1 MPRLASALA
10 TCALA
15 WTLAPALAAAS
26 PQDLFGYG
34 GRTSGLAMTGT
45 SYAEGYEAVFANPA
59 GLGPSR
65 RRQLAIGLAGG
76 GFDLRIDGERA
87 PLTPPRGMTI
97 GFALPIPFGDVLEDR
112 ITIGGAF
119 FTPAEALMRG
129 TVRFPAVPQWTVLD
143 RAQVIA
149 IILGLG
155 VDLHGLVDGLH
166 VGVGV
171 SALAQLFG
179 ELDVRLDET
188 NAFSSIVELQLVA
201 SYAPTA
207 GINYR
212 ADAWGLGL
220 SYRHE
225 SLSRLDLSVRARD
238 LPIDVPV
245 LNVGGLVQY
254 DPPTVVL
261 EGYWRPIPD
270 LMVVLNVTQ
279 RIWDFYPGPQVPTTD
294 MGRNAPAPEL
304 SSYPSPRVAVEGMV
318 RDERFELA
326 LRGGYAF
333 EPSPAPPARLA
344 PRRTASG
351 EPIATDLVPYRLLD
365 NHRHVLTAGA
375 GITIHVGAAG
385 ERLVIDAFGQLHVLQ
400 DRTHE
405 IGRADAGAPMVTS
418 GVILYGGW
426 TARVEF

>member
-1 MPRLASALA
+1 M
-10 TCALA
+10 
-15 WTLAPALAAAS
+15 
-26 PQDLFGYG
+26 
-34 GRTSGLAMTGT
+34 
-45 SYAEGYEAVFANPA
+45 
-59 GLGPSR
+59 
-65 RRQLAIGLAGG
+65 
-76 GFDLRIDGERA
+76 
-87 PLTPPRGMTI
+87 
-97 GFALPIPFGDVLEDR
+97 
-112 ITIGGAF
+112 
-119 FTPAEALMRG
+119 
-129 TVRFPAVPQWTVLD
+129 RFPGVPQWTVLD

-149 IILGLG
+149 ITLGLG

-171 SALAQLFG
+171 SALANLFG

-207 GINYR
+207 GISYR

-254 DPPTVVL
+254 DPPTFAL
-261 EGYWRPIPD
+261 EGYWRPTPD
-270 LMVVLNVTQ
+270 VMVVLNVTE
-279 RIWDFYPGPQVPTTD
+279 RLWNFYPGPHVPTTD

-304 SSYPSPRVAVEGMV
+304 SAYPSPRVAVEGTF

-333 EPSPAPPARLA
+333 EPSPAPPARMA
-344 PRRTASG
+344 PRRTAGG
-351 EPIATDLVPYRLLD
+351 EPVPTELVPYRLLD

-375 GITIHVGAAG
+375 GITIHVGAGG
-385 ERLVIDAFGQLHVLQ
+385 ERLVIDAFGQLHVLEE
-400 DRTHE
+400 RTHE
-405 IGRADAGAPMVTS
+405 LGRTDTGPPMVTS
-418 GVILYGGW
+418 GVILFGGW